1 MSSNQIYS
9 STFRIILRQVSLRFF
24 KICNNLLERSGR
36 VATVCHPRY
45 SIDPNFMNQLVDL
58 TISGQYVLIYGEK
71 TDPRGS
77 YDEDGYR
84 FNDWPWNRQPIEL
97 WELNCTQSVRIPLPD
112 HKLYLAEDEQNSRCN
127 WLLDPSSTPKYLVG
141 IVKSSFAGLLISLIV
156 LVFDRINDP
165 QFLHRLVLRF
175 EGDVPYVITSSRLLV
190 TKGVEHTSLV
200 IGIETCRRPYHNR
213 VYISDLENNFQEIT
227 PLNGPECWH
236 RMWIRNNCIYCI
248 NQSTTNLH
256 TTNVY
261 YDGEHFVFN
270 QLKQPVVRNIFEN
283 TDFTGD
289 ETLPSCFAHH
299 MGGPELIGVADT
311 RFLWKI
317 YFGPECIDQSCPI
330 TKMSDNIYGY
340 FEILV
345 EQDFLICSGDRQG
358 LTWTGA
364 KPKVA
369 IPSKYWGPLKPL
381 FAVLSDSESDPES
394 VSGSSTDWNLD

>member
-45 SIDPNFMNQLVDL
+45 SIAPNFTNPVVDL
-58 TISGQYVLIYGEK
+58 TFSGQYVLIYEGDYEN
-71 TDPRGS
+71 TYARGQL
-77 YDEDGYR
+77 
-84 FNDWPWNRQPIEL
+84 NRRPIEL
-97 WELNCTQSVRIPLPD
+97 WKLNSSQSVRIPLPD

-289 ETLPSCFAHH
+289 ETLPSCLAHH
-299 MGGPELIGVADT
+299 MILRELIGVADT
-311 RFLWKI
+311 RLLWKI
-317 YFGPECIDQSCPI
+317 
-330 TKMSDNIYGY
+330 
-340 FEILV
+340 
-345 EQDFLICSGDRQG
+345 DF
-358 LTWTGA
+358 
-364 KPKVA
+364 
-369 IPSKYWGPLKPL
+369 
-381 FAVLSDSESDPES
+381 
-394 VSGSSTDWNLD
+394 